1 MRVLHAAVFAQRESL
16 TGSLQLFGALV
27 RLFTG
32 LQAFGSRLVG
42 LGHGA
47 VSGNVFLDFF
57 VAVLGQGRP
66 GQAHGGEQ
74 KGNFVHGFFGG
85 DWLCG
90 DKLQIGHRP
99 ISGADILTHASD
111 AKTSF

>member
-1 MRVLHAAVFAQRESL
+1 MRVLHAAVFAQRQAPASR
-16 TGSLQLFGALV
+16 LQLFGALV
-27 RLFTG
+27 RLLTG

-66 GQAHGGEQ
+66 GQAYGGEQ

-85 DWLCG
+85 NWLCA
-90 DKLQIGHRP
+90 DKLEIGIAR
-99 ISGADILTHASD
+99 
-111 AKTSF
+111 